1 MPSGPCMLHVLANG
15 AVSQQIYFPALRRY
29 GTMAFVEPRSLN
41 EDICRSVR
49 SDRNPGCGPGPK
61 KAATA
66 ALPSA
71 AAKICADPY
80 SVREPADGW
89 PETPITIL
97 FHREKSKA
105 PWTHN
110 PAIRVPGLEAA
121 APASARTVV
130 CVEESRLEMG
140 HYDSGEPG
148 YAPSWSTI
156 LVRLSDR
163 KVYFMGRSLDGEMPP
178 QVKYNRGAGVGKV
191 PTELLVRWLRLLL
204 GQKVARFKMRLAW
217 KEFAEVS
224 AMAFSGDNT
233 RLVVAQAPRGPSGGV
248 TPPSPITVFD
258 LATGR
263 PVAAMH
269 ADYSPDVIAMSKLG
283 NMVATER
290 YGHVEIWDVADAA
303 VAHKLETVGVTSLKF
318 GPDDALAVAGGETA
332 SIWDV
337 KANRVVRSGKGSLVE
352 LSPENIWVVMA
363 KGAKGFTVS
372 ELESGRELGSFAGGC
387 AQPDKCLPS
396 RDGRKLMRW
405 SSIGTVIYTSGSSS
419 GDSISLPSMG
429 VSIVYAVA
437 PTPDG
442 FFFANSDGIARHCFR
457 RCPRAAGLRHGPQR
471 DQIQRCFQR
480 WQTHCAGR

>member
-1 MPSGPCMLHVLANG
+1 
-15 AVSQQIYFPALRRY
+15 
-29 GTMAFVEPRSLN
+29 
-41 EDICRSVR
+41 
-49 SDRNPGCGPGPK
+49 
-61 KAATA
+61 
-66 ALPSA
+66 
-71 AAKICADPY
+71 
-80 SVREPADGW
+80 
-89 PETPITIL
+89 
-97 FHREKSKA
+97 
-105 PWTHN
+105 
-110 PAIRVPGLEAA
+110 
-121 APASARTVV
+121 
-130 CVEESRLEMG
+130 
-140 HYDSGEPG
+140 
-148 YAPSWSTI
+148 
-156 LVRLSDR
+156 
-163 KVYFMGRSLDGEMPP
+163 
-178 QVKYNRGAGVGKV
+178 
-191 PTELLVRWLRLLL
+191 
-204 GQKVARFKMRLAW
+204 
-217 KEFAEVS
+217 
-224 AMAFSGDNT
+224 
-233 RLVVAQAPRGPSGGV
+233 
-248 TPPSPITVFD
+248 
-258 LATGR
+258 
-263 PVAAMH
+263 
-269 ADYSPDVIAMSKLG
+269 MSKLG

-442 FFFANSDGIARHCFR
+442 FFFANSDGIAGIVSGGAPE
-457 RCPRAAGLRHGPQR
+457 PRVFATDLSGIRSSAVSNDGKLIALG
-471 DQIQRCFQR
+471 DNSGTVEV
-480 WQTHCAGR
+480 WEMK